1 MKLSSV
7 FSFPR
12 AAAGVSAAECIPRS
26 NTSAGDRGINDW
38 RGSILFEAYPSEGRG
53 KGNVFVLRSNSQ
65 GLISRKTFFFPS
77 SHRTYQKVRQRAS
90 SSSQEENSL
99 YPYYP
104 YEKVPRRLLCQ
115 AYEIHQAHCMV
126 STLVFSVGRLADLP
140 QHFCCGLG
148 RTGQPERS
156 LLVLAQAGREIG
168 ESARHSSSR
177 RFPGP

>member
-90 SSSQEENSL
+90 SSSQEDKTHSIRL
-99 YPYYP
+99 IPTKRYHAACSAKHMKYAKYT
-104 YEKVPRRLLCQ
+104 KRTAWFRLLFSASRGLLICL
-115 AYEIHQAHCMV
+115 
-126 STLVFSVGRLADLP
+126 ST
-140 QHFCCGLG
+140 
-148 RTGQPERS
+148 
-156 LLVLAQAGREIG
+156 
-168 ESARHSSSR
+168 SAAA
-177 RFPGP
+177 